1 MKKPQIKNE
10 RKIVV
15 NTGLV
20 PVSIYNEEIG
30 EKIGTIWFNPT
41 DTGLITRYQEASERL
56 RNLDIPDEEEL
67 TPETFARLNQE
78 FRDLF
83 DFLLNRSVSGELFK
97 VCEPLARVNGG
108 EYYFSVLLAAIIQL
122 AGDVL
127 DERNAESER
136 RITAAVAEL
145 TANE

>member
-122 AGDVL
+122 AGEVL

-136 RITAAVAEL
+136 RITEAVAEL

>member
-122 AGDVL
+122 AGEVL

>member
-108 EYYFSVLLAAIIQL
+108 EYYFSVLLEAIIQL
-122 AGDVL
+122 AGEVL

>member
-41 DTGLITRYQEASERL
+41 DTGIIKRYKEASERL
-56 RNLDIPDEEEL
+56 RTLDIPDGADL
-67 TPETFARLNQE
+67 VGETVDKINQT
-78 FRDLF
+78 FREMF
-83 DFLLNRSVSGELFK
+83 DALLNRKVSDELFR

-108 EYYFSVLLAAIIQL
+108 EYYFEVLLAAILQL
-122 AGDVL
+122 AEEVI
-127 DERNAESER
+127 DERNAESEA
-136 RITAAVAEL
+136 RINAAVAEL